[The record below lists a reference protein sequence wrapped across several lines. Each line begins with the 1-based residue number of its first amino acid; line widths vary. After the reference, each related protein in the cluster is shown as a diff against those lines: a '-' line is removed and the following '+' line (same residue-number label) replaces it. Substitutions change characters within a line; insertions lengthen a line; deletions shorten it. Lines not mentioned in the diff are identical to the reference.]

1 MQESGEKALSLHH
14 HLKLHQWG
22 PDGGPTD
29 PSAPPPPPSPNA
41 VHSWQYDEI
50 VFNEPY
56 QSFLNILM
64 KHPPA
69 PLPNVRKKPVPPHQS
84 QIGSASDADTEAP
97 EFSAVMERDEAE
109 KLEAG
114 RKNVIVETDKVR
126 AILIAKEKE
135 LEQLKKRVEDL

>member
-1 MQESGEKALSLHH
+1 
-14 HLKLHQWG
+14 
-22 PDGGPTD
+22 
-29 PSAPPPPPSPNA
+29 
-41 VHSWQYDEI
+41 
-50 VFNEPY
+50 
-56 QSFLNILM
+56 M